1 MMRALH
7 PQDPQDPQGGQH
19 ALQRRRL
26 LAATT
31 RLALGGAAWLALFSA
46 HGQPS
51 YTVTTAQLQEA
62 VAKRFP
68 VRKRANGIL
77 DITVQAPQLRMMTEQ
92 NRLGATMA
100 VEAGGP
106 ALRRAYPGT
115 FDLDFALRY
124 EASDMTIRAHE
135 LRVNA
140 LQFDGVPPEVSMLLS
155 SYGPQLAE
163 QALQGAVLHTLKPQ
177 DLALPDSMGVQ
188 PSTITVTAKGLVIGF
203 VNKQPG

>member
-1 MMRALH
+1 
-7 PQDPQDPQGGQH
+7 
-19 ALQRRRL
+19 
-26 LAATT
+26 
-31 RLALGGAAWLALFSA
+31 
-46 HGQPS
+46 
-51 YTVTTAQLQEA
+51 
-62 VAKRFP
+62 
-68 VRKRANGIL
+68 
-77 DITVQAPQLRMMTEQ
+77 MTEQ
-92 NRLGATMA
+92 NRLGAVMA

-124 EASDMTIRAHE
+124 EPSDMTIRAHE

-140 LQFDGVPPEVSMLLS
+140 LQFEGVPPEISMLLS

-203 VNKQPG
+203 VNKQPA

>member
-1 MMRALH
+1 MMKAQS
-7 PQDPQDPQGGQH
+7 PQHSP
-19 ALQRRRL
+19 QRRRL
-26 LAATT
+26 LAAST
-31 RLALGGAAWLALFSA
+31 RLAIGGAAWFALPGA
-46 HGQPS
+46 QAQPS
-51 YTVTTAQLQEA
+51 YTVTTAQLQDA

-68 VRKRANGIL
+68 LRKRANGIL
-77 DITVQAPQLRMMTEQ
+77 DITVQAPQLRMMPEQ
-92 NRLGATMA
+92 NRLGAVMA

-135 LRVNA
+135 LRVNT
-140 LQFDGVPPEVSMLLS
+140 LQFEGVPPEVSMLLA

-163 QALQGAVLHTLKPQ
+163 RALQGAVLHTLKPQ

-188 PSTITVTAKGLVIGF
+188 PGSITVTAKGLVIAF
-203 VNKQPG
+203 VNKPVS

>member
-1 MMRALH
+1 MTLKAHQLTH
-7 PQDPQDPQGGQH
+7 GI
-19 ALQRRRL
+19 QRRRL
-26 LAATT
+26 LAAST
-31 RLALGGAAWLALFSA
+31 RLALGGAAYFALFGA
-46 HGQPS
+46 RGQPS

-62 VAKRFP
+62 VAQRFP

-77 DITVQAPQLRMMTEQ
+77 DITVLAPQLRMMPEQ
-92 NRLGATMA
+92 NRLGARMA

-135 LRVNA
+135 LRVNT
-140 LQFDGVPPEVSMLLS
+140 LQFEGLPVEASMLLA

-188 PSTITVTAKGLVIGF
+188 PGTITVTAKGLVVGF
-203 VNKQPG
+203 VNKQPA

>member
-1 MMRALH
+1 MGCSIEGMMKA
-7 PQDPQDPQGGQH
+7 PDPQHSP
-19 ALQRRRL
+19 QRRRL

-31 RLALGGAAWLALFSA
+31 HLAIGGAAWLALSGA
-46 HGQPS
+46 QAQPS
-51 YTVTTAQLQEA
+51 YTVTTAQLQDA

-68 VRKRANGIL
+68 LRKRAEGIL
-77 DITVQAPQLRMMTEQ
+77 DITVQAPQLRMMPEL
-92 NRLGATMA
+92 NRLGAVMA

-124 EASDMTIRAHE
+124 EASDMTIRAHQ
-135 LRVNA
+135 LRVNT
-140 LQFDGVPPEVSMLLS
+140 LQFEGVPPEVSLLLA

-188 PSTITVTAKGLVIGF
+188 PGSITVTARGLVIGF
-203 VNKQPG
+203 VNKQQP

>member
-1 MMRALH
+1 MK
-7 PQDPQDPQGGQH
+7 
-19 ALQRRRL
+19 RRL
-26 LAATT
+26 LLASSLATSL
-31 RLALGGAAWLALFSA
+31 RIALGGAAYFALFGVQA
-46 HGQPS
+46 QPS
-51 YTVTTAQLQEA
+51 YTVTTAQLQDA
-62 VAKRFP
+62 IAKRFP
-68 VRKRANGIL
+68 LRKRAEGIL
-77 DITVQAPQLRMMTEQ
+77 DLTVQAPQLRMLTAQ
-92 NRLGATMA
+92 NRLGAAMA

-140 LQFDGVPPEVSMLLS
+140 LQFDSLPPQASMLLG

-188 PSTITVTAKGLVIGF
+188 PSTITVTDKGLVIAF
-203 VNKQPG
+203 VNKPMS

>member
-1 MMRALH
+1 MK
-7 PQDPQDPQGGQH
+7 
-19 ALQRRRL
+19 RRL
-26 LAATT
+26 LLASSLATCV
-31 RLALGGAAWLALFSA
+31 RLALGGAACFALFGA

-51 YTVTTAQLQEA
+51 YTVTTAQLQDA
-62 VAKRFP
+62 IAKRFP
-68 VRKRANGIL
+68 MRKRAQGIL
-77 DITVQAPQLRMMTEQ
+77 DLTVQAPQLRMLTEQ
-92 NRLGATMA
+92 NRLGAVMA
-100 VEAGGP
+100 VEAGGQ

-124 EASDMTIRAHE
+124 QASDMTIRAHE

-140 LQFDGVPPEVSMLLS
+140 LQFEGLPPEASMLLG

-188 PSTITVTAKGLVIGF
+188 PSTITVTDKGLVIAF
-203 VNKQPG
+203 VNKPMS

>member
-1 MMRALH
+1 MGCSIEGMMKA
-7 PQDPQDPQGGQH
+7 PDPQH
-19 ALQRRRL
+19 LLQRRRL
-26 LAATT
+26 LVASA
-31 RLALGGAAWLALFSA
+31 RLALGGAAWFALSGA
-46 HGQPS
+46 HAQPS

-68 VRKRANGIL
+68 LRKRAEGIL
-77 DITVQAPQLRMMTEQ
+77 DITVQAPQLRMMPEL
-92 NRLGATMA
+92 NRLGAVMA
-100 VEAGGP
+100 VEAGGQ

-124 EASDMTIRAHE
+124 EASDMTIRAHQ
-135 LRVNA
+135 LRVNT
-140 LQFDGVPPEVSMLLS
+140 LQFDGLPPEVSLLLA

-188 PSTITVTAKGLVIGF
+188 PGSITVTARGLVIGF
-203 VNKQPG
+203 VNKPVS

>member
-7 PQDPQDPQGGQH
+7 PQDPQDGQH

-46 HGQPS
+46 HGQPN

-140 LQFDGVPPEVSMLLS
+140 LQFEGVPPEVSMLLS

>member
-1 MMRALH
+1 MRCSIEGMMKA
-7 PQDPQDPQGGQH
+7 PDPQH
-19 ALQRRRL
+19 LLQRRRL
-26 LAATT
+26 LVAST
-31 RLALGGAAWLALFSA
+31 RLALGGAAWFALSGA
-46 HGQPS
+46 RAQPS
-51 YTVTTAQLQEA
+51 YTVTTAQLQDA

-68 VRKRANGIL
+68 LRKRAEGIL
-77 DITVQAPQLRMMTEQ
+77 DITVQAPQLRMMPEL
-92 NRLGATMA
+92 NRLGAAMA
-100 VEAGGP
+100 VDAGGQ

-124 EASDMTIRAHE
+124 EASDMTIRAHQ
-135 LRVNA
+135 LRVNT
-140 LQFDGVPPEVSMLLS
+140 LQFDGLPMEVSMLLA

-203 VNKQPG
+203 VNKQPA

>member
-7 PQDPQDPQGGQH
+7 PQDPQDGQH

-31 RLALGGAAWLALFSA
+31 RLALGSAAWLTLFSA
-46 HGQPS
+46 HSQPS
-51 YTVTTAQLQEA
+51 YTVTTAQLQDA

-140 LQFDGVPPEVSMLLS
+140 LQFEGVPPEVSMLLS

>member
-1 MMRALH
+1 MMKALH
-7 PQDPQDPQGGQH
+7 PHEPQDGQH
-19 ALQRRRL
+19 APQRRRL

-31 RLALGGAAWLALFSA
+31 RLALGGAAWLAFFSA

-51 YTVTTAQLQEA
+51 YTVTTAQLQDA

-124 EASDMTIRAHE
+124 EPSDMTIRAHE
-135 LRVNA
+135 LRVNT
-140 LQFDGVPPEVSMLLS
+140 LQFESVPPEISMLLA

-203 VNKQPG
+203 VNKQPA

>member
-1 MMRALH
+1 MMKVHH
-7 PQDPQDPQGGQH
+7 PM
-19 ALQRRRL
+19 QRRQL
-26 LAATT
+26 LITST
-31 RLALGGAAWLALFSA
+31 RLALGGAAWLALFA
-46 HGQPS
+46 AQGQPS
-51 YTVTTAQLQEA
+51 YTVTTAQLQDA

-68 VRKRANGIL
+68 VRKRAQSIL
-77 DITVQAPQLRMMTEQ
+77 DITVQAPQLRMLTEQ
-92 NRLGATMA
+92 NRLGAAMA

-124 EASDMTIRAHE
+124 EASDMTVRAHE

-140 LQFDGVPPEVSMLLS
+140 LQFDGLPPQASMLLG

-188 PSTITVTAKGLVIGF
+188 PSTITVTDKGLVIAF
-203 VNKQPG
+203 VNKPMS

>member
-1 MMRALH
+1 MGCSIEGMMKAPDL
-7 PQDPQDPQGGQH
+7 QH
-19 ALQRRRL
+19 SLQRRRL
-26 LAATT
+26 LVAST
-31 RLALGGAAWLALFSA
+31 RLALGGAAWLALTGA
-46 HGQPS
+46 QAQPS
-51 YTVTTAQLQEA
+51 YTVTTAQLQDA

-68 VRKRANGIL
+68 LRKRANGIL
-77 DITVQAPQLRMMTEQ
+77 DITVQAPQLRMMPEL
-92 NRLGATMA
+92 NRLGAVMA

-124 EASDMTIRAHE
+124 EASDMTIRAHQ
-135 LRVNA
+135 LRVNT
-140 LQFDGVPPEVSMLLS
+140 LQFDGVAPEVSMLLA

-188 PSTITVTAKGLVIGF
+188 PGSITVTAKGLVIGF
-203 VNKQPG
+203 VNKPVS

>member
-1 MMRALH
+1 M
-7 PQDPQDPQGGQH
+7 
-19 ALQRRRL
+19 QRRKL
-26 LAATT
+26 LLTTT
-31 RLALGGAAWLALFSA
+31 RLVIGGAASLALFSA
-46 HGQPS
+46 HSQPS

-92 NRLGATMA
+92 NRLGAVMA

-124 EASDMTIRAHE
+124 EPSDMTIRAHE

-140 LQFDGVPPEVSMLLS
+140 LQFEGVPPEISMLLS

-203 VNKQPG
+203 VNKQPA

>member
-1 MMRALH
+1 MMNAPNTDYSPH
-7 PQDPQDPQGGQH
+7 PAQGM
-19 ALQRRRL
+19 QRRRL
-26 LAATT
+26 LLASTQ
-31 RLALGGAAWLALFSA
+31 LALGGAAYLALFGA
-46 HGQPS
+46 HAQPS
-51 YTVTTAQLQEA
+51 YTVTTAQLQDA
-62 VAKRFP
+62 IAQRFP

-77 DITVQAPQLRMMTEQ
+77 DITVQAPRLRMMPEQ
-92 NRLGATMA
+92 NRLGAAMA

-135 LRVNA
+135 LRVNT
-140 LQFDGVPPEVSMLLS
+140 LQFEGLPLEASLLLA

-188 PSTITVTAKGLVIGF
+188 PGSITVTAKGLVIGF
-203 VNKQPG
+203 VNKQQP